1 MSGLPAPPPPKTQPT
16 HCREAAPNPPPP
28 PIPAVGRHR
37 AASLPKDG
45 EDARHLPNGP
55 DLVPDDLLA
64 DGRPTLGRQNSPGM
78 SHSPAGRSQRRHGAP
93 VRLREENPWLTV
105 RREDSAGAAWGT
117 PRRWHTEQSCAE
129 GRGAARG
136 VGVKLAGL
144 DGTARDGTRMAQP
157 RGHGKGTQRCGTEG
171 LRRPSA
177 MQTRQRERG
186 GGGKHGGELKTN
198 RNQSQRG
205 NKYISS
211 QLRFST
217 WPKYTSGQDKANRS
231 SDMHRWLSHALRGC
245 IQKSEPWPSGSW
257 RNAGGLRTPGARVKT
272 GRGWTDC
279 PTTVSSSS
287 PLEESGGTGS
297 EN

>member
-1 MSGLPAPPPPKTQPT
+1 MA
-16 HCREAAPNPPPP
+16 
-28 PIPAVGRHR
+28 
-37 AASLPKDG
+37 
-45 EDARHLPNGP
+45 
-55 DLVPDDLLA
+55 
-64 DGRPTLGRQNSPGM
+64 
-78 SHSPAGRSQRRHGAP
+78 HGAE
-93 VRLREENPWLTV
+93 LC
-105 RREDSAGAAWGT
+105 GG
-117 PRRWHTEQSCAE
+117 E
-129 GRGAARG
+129 GRGGEPLGVWVCSWPGWMAPHGTGHEWHSHVDTAKAHSAAARRG
-136 VGVKLAGL
+136 CAALPL
-144 DGTARDGTRMAQP
+144 CRPDRGTG
-157 RGHGKGTQRCGTEG
+157 
-171 LRRPSA
+171 
-177 MQTRQRERG
+177 G
-186 GGGKHGGELKTN
+186 GGGKHGGDLKTN

>member
-1 MSGLPAPPPPKTQPT
+1 MAYGPERGQRRGGVGDTKEMAHGAELCGGEGSSSG
-16 HCREAAPNPPPP
+16 CGCE
-28 PIPAVGRHR
+28 
-37 AASLPKDG
+37 
-45 EDARHLPNGP
+45 
-55 DLVPDDLLA
+55 
-64 DGRPTLGRQNSPGM
+64 
-78 SHSPAGRSQRRHGAP
+78 AGR
-93 VRLREENPWLTV
+93 
-105 RREDSAGAAWGT
+105 AG
-117 PRRWHTEQSCAE
+117 WHRT
-129 GRGAARG
+129 GR
-136 VGVKLAGL
+136 
-144 DGTARDGTRMAQP
+144 DTNGTATW
-157 RGHGKGTQRCGTEG
+157 
-171 LRRPSA
+171 
-177 MQTRQRERG
+177 TRQRHTALRHGGAAPPFRYADPTEGKG